1 MSDIG
6 VDDSVQDLDTDSVAQ
21 LQDVLTAGTTCGTKL
36 QTIIHK
42 VTQFVAGIKTKDPS
56 STVSNIRE
64 ALSVSDLFLQDIPAV
79 TNTCIRNLT
88 DDAFSVRD
96 TLRTVMSTI
105 TDGLA
110 DGAVDDDGNAISTS
124 DYLVSVADMGLDVIA
139 TLDPTGIADMM
150 ATFIQPICGPT
161 SFVGEIDDGS
171 LADALALTT
180 EDQAFNGSCGTW
192 SKSGDGSVNITFE
205 STDTEDVT
213 VVIHSGGDTVA
224 EVDVASGE
232 TMSWNSTVKALQDQ
246 TLYLDRWRPGLL
258 DVPGSGGGSL
268 LMWVPRSS
276 AGGKI
281 ELLVKINGDGGDDSD
296 ESGSAEQND
305 SEAESGDDDSATPAP
320 TTSEDEDQI
329 QQTPIAEEDDGRSES
344 DDGAATPAP
353 TSADDGNVTPAP
365 TTVDADQTTKQSH
378 KTASIRFHLTSKGST
393 KVNMRVHS

>member
-139 TLDPTGIADMM
+139 TLDPTG
-150 ATFIQPICGPT
+150 
-161 SFVGEIDDGS
+161 
-171 LADALALTT
+171 
-180 EDQAFNGSCGTW
+180 
-192 SKSGDGSVNITFE
+192 
-205 STDTEDVT
+205 
-213 VVIHSGGDTVA
+213 
-224 EVDVASGE
+224 
-232 TMSWNSTVKALQDQ
+232 
-246 TLYLDRWRPGLL
+246 
-258 DVPGSGGGSL
+258 
-268 LMWVPRSS
+268 
-276 AGGKI
+276 GKI